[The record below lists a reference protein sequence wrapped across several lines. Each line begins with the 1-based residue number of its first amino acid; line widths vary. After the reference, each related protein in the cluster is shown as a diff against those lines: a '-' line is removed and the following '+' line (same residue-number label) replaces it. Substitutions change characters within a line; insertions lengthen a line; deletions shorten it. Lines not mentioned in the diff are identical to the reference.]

1 MLPCLLLGL
10 AMVVSA
16 LSSALNGYQIDPA
29 VIEGAIHN
37 LGVWA
42 PMVYVALFALA
53 TVLFVPGAL
62 GGLAG
67 GMLFGPERGT
77 ILNLAGATVGATAA
91 FLVARYMAAERV
103 RRQADRR
110 LDQLIKGV
118 EVEGWRGVAFAP
130 RPILPFNLLNYA
142 RGLTHIQLVVY
153 VLASFVCMLPG
164 TLAYTYLG
172 YAGRE
177 ALSGGGLPIRNA
189 PLWLW
194 PYWQRRH
201 FFLPRLVRRLHAGQ
215 QPEAAR
221 VGRGSWSCRT
231 VS

>member
-1 MLPCLLLGL
+1 
-10 AMVVSA
+10 
-16 LSSALNGYQIDPA
+16 
-29 VIEGAIHN
+29 
-37 LGVWA
+37 
-42 PMVYVALFALA
+42 MVYVALFVLA

-67 GMLFGPERGT
+67 GMLFEPVRGT
-77 ILNLAGATVGATAA
+77 ILNLAGTTVGATAA
-91 FLVARYMAAERV
+91 FLVARYMATDWV

-130 RPILPFNLLNYA
+130 RVPILPFNLLNHA

-172 YAGRE
+172 YADRE

-189 PLWLW
+189 PLCLW
-194 PYWQRRH
+194 PYWQRRL
-201 FFLPRLVRRLHAGQ
+201 FFPG
-215 QPEAAR
+215 
-221 VGRGSWSCRT
+221 
-231 VS
+231 

>member
-1 MLPCLLLGL
+1 MIVRIMLPRLLLGL
-10 AMVVSA
+10 AIVVSA

-42 PMVYVALFALA
+42 PMVYVALVALA

-62 GGLAG
+62 DGLAG
-67 GMLFGPERGT
+67 GMLFGPVRGT
-77 ILNLAGATVGATAA
+77 ILNLAGATVG
-91 FLVARYMAAERV
+91 LQRHSWSRYMAADWV

-130 RPILPFNLLNYA
+130 RVPILPFNLLNHA

-153 VLASFVCMLPG
+153 VLASFVCMFTG

-177 ALSGGGLPIRNA
+177 ALSGGGLLIRNA
-189 PLWLW
+189 HLWLW
-194 PYWQRRH
+194 P
-201 FFLPRLVRRLHAGQ
+201 
-215 QPEAAR
+215 
-221 VGRGSWSCRT
+221 
-231 VS
+231 